1 VKITTKLL
9 SSVALLAA
17 TSASAAELEVTHWW
31 TSGGEAA
38 AVTKIAEAFNAKTDN
53 TWIDGAIAGGG
64 GTSIPAIISRIIGGD
79 PMGATQLNH
88 GRQAQELIEAGMMTD
103 LTDLAEAGG
112 WRDIVHP
119 VSLLDSCTV
128 DGRVYCVPMNI
139 HSAQW
144 LWVSHGAF
152 EKAGLPVPTNWD
164 EFVASSAKLKE
175 AGIVPLAMG
184 QQGWQQSIAFGA
196 LTLGVVGV
204 DSFLKV
210 TGDKDA
216 EEAKSEAWTRA
227 FQAVATAR
235 ELARDSKVQDWNIAT
250 NMVIQD
256 TAGGQIM
263 GDWAQGEFQ
272 VAGEIAGQDYSCLP
286 GMGMN
291 EILDTG
297 GDAFYFPLVED
308 EATKAAQLELA
319 SLLISKEMQ
328 VNFNLAKGSLPV
340 RGDIDLTAANDCM
353 QKGLKILADGGIM
366 PSNRQT
372 FDADSDQ
379 QINDLMS
386 EFWATDM
393 SAADAQAAYVSIIEN
408 AE

>member
-1 VKITTKLL
+1 MKITTKLL

>member
-1 VKITTKLL
+1 MKITTKLL

-164 EFVASSAKLKE
+164 EFVAFTVDAGLTGVE
-175 AGIVPLAMG
+175 ALSGIPGCVGAAPVQNIGAYG
-184 QQGWQQSIAFGA
+184 QEVAETITRLEFVEYPSGEIRVLENSELGFGY
-196 LTLGVVGV
+196 
-204 DSFLKV
+204 
-210 TGDKDA
+210 
-216 EEAKSEAWTRA
+216 
-227 FQAVATAR
+227 
-235 ELARDSKVQDWNIAT
+235 RDSIFKHGCQG
-250 NMVIQD
+250 VI
-256 TAGGQIM
+256 TWVEFELSAGSPARGRPRC
-263 GDWAQGEFQ
+263 GTTRSPPRRAR
-272 VAGEIAGQDYSCLP
+272 
-286 GMGMN
+286 
-291 EILDTG
+291 G
-297 GDAFYFPLVED
+297 GRAPRD
-308 EATKAAQLELA
+308 
-319 SLLISKEMQ
+319 
-328 VNFNLAKGSLPV
+328 
-340 RGDIDLTAANDCM
+340 
-353 QKGLKILADGGIM
+353 
-366 PSNRQT
+366 PS
-372 FDADSDQ
+372 
-379 QINDLMS
+379 M
-386 EFWATDM
+386 
-393 SAADAQAAYVSIIEN
+393 
-408 AE
+408 